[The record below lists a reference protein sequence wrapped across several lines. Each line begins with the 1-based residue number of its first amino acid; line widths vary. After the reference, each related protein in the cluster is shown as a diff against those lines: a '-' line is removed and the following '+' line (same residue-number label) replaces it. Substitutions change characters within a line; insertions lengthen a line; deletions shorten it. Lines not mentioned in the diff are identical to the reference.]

1 MPAIIFNRCNLINV
15 SIYKYIKIH
24 TMKHIKAFILLLV
37 LSATV
42 NTQWLYNFNCGMTD
56 TLDVPGTSLFGTGMT
71 KPMSTLPLNNT
82 DVYYRVL
89 LVYVEFKNDVTGET
103 TYWEPGEIP
112 TYGNNLFASEKELGI
127 NAYEGKYISNY
138 FNKISNDQFDMVGD
152 VVHLTLPY
160 EYSHYSSGNCY
171 NEAMLD
177 VMKMLDTNEQSQ
189 VDWTR
194 YDLWKWNNSTQEFE
208 MSPDGNIDMMYVQF
222 RRADMCGMTSGGYG
236 ALYVDYSTINYNKQV
251 NGCGLCFEGS
261 GVMGING
268 WKMPIGAAIGY
279 FRHEYCHY
287 TLGNH
292 RPYSTIAGGD
302 GTHFAFGYELGFAP
316 QDLITV
322 GLADITT
329 YTGSTNSFTLE
340 DLQTTGEVLKIPTT
354 NSGEYFLV
362 SNRRR
367 IAGDGDYTWDCN
379 MAGDTAMGEPFKQ
392 FRDYS
397 KGLYIYHVSDG
408 SNYESM
414 VDLECADGLWNWGLN
429 GTSTPDW
436 DAGQILPVFYKTGI
450 GRNDDNP
457 SDWVGSSTR
466 VQSRDG
472 HSVSDYTNSTST
484 GYHNKW
490 FTIGERHTSLGDK
503 GIDRVFTNNEE
514 QWCSRETMG
523 DRWDAWTIGYNQV
536 FSPYSSPN
544 TKDRSG
550 NQTGIFII
558 YDGLSSNTATVK
570 VYQAAANTSEEE
582 AILEATSPSKPMLYR
597 AVEIANCN
605 GTVGNPRIIWDN
617 NIEPDMERV
626 VSRDTYK
633 RYKIYRAA
641 STNPNV
647 APLTYTYHATYDDYT
662 PNDTANFI
670 DNGILNGAE
679 VYCGLGGSST
689 NDTYFRYKIVA
700 VDKYDDESVPSDFVS
715 IKANSIIPDSP
726 NFSNNEIPTSF
737 SLLQNYPNPFNPSTK
752 IKFELPQNTFVTLK
766 VYNAVGQVVAELVN
780 NEYKNAGRYSVN
792 FDGTKLASGI
802 YFYSLEAGA
811 FKDVKKM
818 VLIK

>member
-1 MPAIIFNRCNLINV
+1 M
-15 SIYKYIKIH
+15 S
-24 TMKHIKAFILLLV
+24 
-37 LSATV
+37 
-42 NTQWLYNFNCGMTD
+42 D
-56 TLDVPGTSLFGTGMT
+56 TFSVPGSTAIGSGMT
-71 KPMSTLPLNNT
+71 KPMSTLPMNDT
-82 DVYYRVL
+82 SAYFRVL
-89 LVYVEFKNDVTGET
+89 LVYVEFKGDTEGDD
-103 TYWEPGEIP
+103 TYWQDGNPP
-112 TYGNNLFASEKELGI
+112 TYADDLFAPVKSTGL
-127 NAYEGKYISNY
+127 NAYSGYYISDY
-138 FNKISNDQFDMVGD
+138 FNKISNDKFDMIGD
-152 VVHLTLPY
+152 VKHIILNKT
-160 EYSHYSSGNCY
+160 YSDYSTSGNCY
-171 NEAMLD
+171 ANAMLD
-177 VMKMLDTNEQSQ
+177 VLRTLDTSSNPAYK
-189 VDWTR
+189 VNWPR
-194 YDLWKWNNSTQEFE
+194 YDLWRYNSSTQEFE
-208 MSPDGNIDMMYVQF
+208 MIDDGYIDMIYIQF
-222 RRADMCGMTSGGYG
+222 RKENMCGMVSGGYG
-236 ALYVDYSTINYNKQV
+236 YLGVDYTTMNNNKQIDRR
-251 NGCGLCFEGS
+251 GLHPLGS

-302 GTHFAFGYELGFAP
+302 GTETAFGYELGFAP

-322 GLADITT
+322 GLADVTT

-340 DLQTTGEVLKIPTT
+340 DLQTTGEVLKVPTT

-367 IAGDGDYTWDCN
+367 IAGDGPYTWDCN

-392 FRDYS
+392 YVDYS
-397 KGLYIYHVSDG
+397 KGLYIYHVTGGND
-408 SNYESM
+408 YQSM

-450 GRNDDNP
+450 GRNDDDP
-457 SDWVGSSTR
+457 STGLSSSTR
-466 VQSRDG
+466 MLSRDG
-472 HSVSDYTNSTST
+472 HSVADYTYSTGT

-503 GIDRVFTNNEE
+503 GVDRVFSNLEE
-514 QWCSRETMG
+514 QYCSRETMG
-523 DRWDAWTIGYNQV
+523 DRWDAWSIGYNQV

-582 AILEATSPSKPMLYR
+582 DILEATPPSKPMLYR
-597 AVEIANCN
+597 PVEIFNCN
-605 GTVGNPRIIWDN
+605 GTIGYPKIVWDN
-617 NIEPDMERV
+617 NLEPDMLRSG
-626 VSRDTYK
+626 SRDEFK
-633 RYKIYRAA
+633 RYKIYRAV
-641 STNPNV
+641 SHYSGI
-647 APLTYTYHATYDDYT
+647 APSNYTYLNTYDDYT

-670 DNGILNGAE
+670 DNNVLNGTII
-679 VYCGLGGSST
+679 YCGLGGQSG
-689 NDTYFRYKIVA
+689 NDTYYRYKIVA

-715 IKANSIIPDSP
+715 IRGHSIIPDSP
-726 NFSNNEIPTSF
+726 NFSTNENPMSF
-737 SLLQNYPNPFNPSTK
+737 ALAQNYPNPFNPTTE

-780 NEYKNAGRYSVN
+780 NEYKNAGRYSVS

-802 YFYSLEAGA
+802 YFYSIEAGLY
-811 FKDVKKM
+811 KDVKKM

>member
-1 MPAIIFNRCNLINV
+1 LPALFFNRCNLNNV
-15 SIYKYIKIH
+15 SIYKHIKNN
-24 TMKHIKAFILLLV
+24 TMKHIKIIILLLLV
-37 LSATV
+37 TLTV
-42 NTQWLYNFNCGMTD
+42 NSQWLYNFNCGMPD
-56 TLDVPGTSLFGTGMT
+56 TFDVPGTSLFGDGMT

-82 DVYYRVL
+82 DVYFRVL
-89 LVYVEFKNDVTGET
+89 LVYVEFKNDDTGET
-103 TYWEPGEIP
+103 TYWAPGEIP
-112 TYGNNLFASEKELGI
+112 TYGNSLFASEKELGI
-127 NAYEGKYISNY
+127 NAYEGKYLSNY
-138 FNKISNDQFDMVGD
+138 FNKISNDKFDMVGD
-152 VVHLTLPY
+152 VVHLTLPF

-194 YDLWKWNNSTQEFE
+194 YDLWKWNTSTQEFE

-236 ALYVDYSTINYNKQV
+236 LLGVNYSTLNYNKQI

-302 GTHFAFGYELGFAP
+302 GTQYAFGYELGFAP

-322 GLADITT
+322 GLANVTT
-329 YTGSTNSFTLE
+329 YDGDTHSFDIE
-340 DLQTTGEVLKIPTT
+340 DLQTTGEVLKVPTT

-367 IAGDGDYTWDCN
+367 IAGDGPYTWDCN

-392 FRDYS
+392 YGDYS

-408 SNYESM
+408 NNYESM

-436 DAGQILPVFYKTGI
+436 SSSQQLPVFYKTGI

-457 SDWVGSSTR
+457 GDWVGSSTR
-466 VQSRDG
+466 IQSRDG
-472 HSVSDYTNSTST
+472 HSVDDYTYSTNT

-490 FTIGERHTSLGDK
+490 FTIGERHTSLGDR
-503 GIDRVFTNNEE
+503 GIDRVFSNLEE
-514 QWCSRETMG
+514 NYCSRETMG
-523 DRWDAWTIGYNQV
+523 DRWDAWSTGYNQV

-550 NQTGIFII
+550 NQTGIFIY
-558 YDGLSSNTATVK
+558 YDTLISETATIK
-570 VYQAAANTSEEE
+570 VYQAAANTE
-582 AILEATSPSKPMLYR
+582 AEDEILEATPPSKPMLFR
-597 AVEIANCN
+597 PVEIANCN

-617 NIEPDMERV
+617 NLEPDMVRNGLT
-626 VSRDTYK
+626 SSYK
-633 RYKIYRAA
+633 RYKIYRATSNN
-641 STNPNV
+641 STI
-647 APLTYTYHATYDDYT
+647 APLTYYYLDTYDDYT
-662 PNDTANFI
+662 PNDTANYI
-670 DNGILNGAE
+670 DNNPYNG
-679 VYCGLGGSST
+679 VLVGCGLGGNNNNT
-689 NDTYFRYKIVA
+689 DYWRYKIVA
-700 VDKYDDESVPSDFVS
+700 VDKYDDQSVMSDFVS
-715 IKANSIIPDSP
+715 IRGNWISEPD
-726 NFSNNEIPTSF
+726 NNNSNNVSPLTF
-737 SLLQNYPNPFNPSTK
+737 SLSQNYPNPFNPSTE
-752 IKFELPQNTFVTLK
+752 IKFDLPQNTFVTLR

-780 NEYKNAGRYSVN
+780 NEYRKAGSYSVS
-792 FDGTKLASGI
+792 FDGSKLASGI
-802 YFYSLEAGA
+802 YFYSIEAGVY
-811 FKDVKKM
+811 KEVKKM
-818 VLIK
+818 VLLK

>member
-1 MPAIIFNRCNLINV
+1 MKNIKVILV
-15 SIYKYIKIH
+15 S
-24 TMKHIKAFILLLV
+24 FFLV
-37 LSATV
+37 LVIFTQNSV
-42 NTQWLYNFNCGMTD
+42 TQWTYNLKCGMTD
-56 TLDVPGTSLFGTGMT
+56 TLELPGNSLFGTGMT
-71 KPMSTLPLNNT
+71 KPMSTLPLSDT
-82 DVYYRVL
+82 SAYFRVL
-89 LVYVEFKNDVTGET
+89 LVYVEFKDDDEGDD
-103 TYWEPGEIP
+103 TYWQNGHPPI
-112 TYGNNLFASEKELGI
+112 YANKLFAPVKTLGI
-127 NAYEGKYISNY
+127 TAYSEYYLSNY
-138 FNKISNDQFDMVGD
+138 FNKISNDQFDMIGD
-152 VVHLTLPY
+152 VKHITLNK
-160 EYSHYSSGNCY
+160 EYSEYSGSGNCY
-171 NEAMLD
+171 NNAMID
-177 VMKMLDTNEQSQ
+177 VLRTLDTSSNLDYRA
-189 VDWTR
+189 DWRR
-194 YDLWKWNNSTQEFE
+194 YDQWKWNGTTQEFQK
-208 MSPDGNIDMMYVQF
+208 SQDSIVDMIYIQF
-222 RRADMCGMTSGGYG
+222 RRADMCGMTSGGFG
-236 ALYVDYSTINYNKQV
+236 ALYVDYSTLNYNKQI
-251 NGCGLCFEGS
+251 NGCGLCYEGS

-302 GTHFAFGYELGFAP
+302 GTETAFGYELGFAP

-322 GLADITT
+322 GLADVTT
-329 YTGSTNSFTLE
+329 YTGSTNTFDLE
-340 DLQTTGEVLKIPTT
+340 DLQTTGEVLKVPTT

-392 FRDYS
+392 YKDYS
-397 KGLYIYHVSDG
+397 KGLYIYHVTGGND
-408 SNYESM
+408 YQSM

-436 DAGQILPVFYKTGI
+436 SSSQQLPVFYKTGI

-490 FTIGERHTSLGDK
+490 FTIGERHTSLNDR
-503 GIDRVFTNNEE
+503 GIDRVFSNLEE
-514 QWCSRETMG
+514 QYCSRETMG
-523 DRWDAWTIGYNQV
+523 DRWDAWSIGYNQV

-582 AILEATSPSKPMLYR
+582 DILEATPPSKPMLYR
-597 AVEIANCN
+597 AVEVANCN
-605 GTVGNPRIIWDN
+605 GTVGHPRIIWDN
-617 NIEPDMERV
+617 NLEPDMLRSG
-626 VSRDTYK
+626 SRDEFK

-641 STNPNV
+641 SSNPNI
-647 APLTYTYHATYDDYT
+647 APSTYTYHATYDDYT

-670 DNGILNGAE
+670 DNSILNGTE
-679 VYCGLGGSST
+679 VSCGIGISNV
-689 NDTYFRYKIVA
+689 NDTYFRYKITA
-700 VDKYDDESVPSDFVS
+700 VDKYEDESVKSDFVS
-715 IKANSIIPDSP
+715 IYGSSIIPDSP
-726 NFSNNEIPTSF
+726 NFTTNENPMSF
-737 SLLQNYPNPFNPSTK
+737 ALMQNYPNPFNPSTE
-752 IKFELPQNTFVTLK
+752 IKFELPQNTFVTLQ

-780 NEYKNAGRYSVN
+780 NEYRNAGRYSIS
-792 FDGTKLASGI
+792 FDGSKLASGI
-802 YFYSLEAGA
+802 YFYSLEAGVY
-811 FKDVKKM
+811 KDVKKM